1 MEKII
6 CPECGIELESD
17 VKECTNCGYPLDDE
31 YTVFKRKEW
40 KAIKWLK
47 YGIVSSFVVIILFA
61 LILHIVG
68 CHNKKERSEKG
79 YARGLVP
86 CNARGTNEFKDKKS
100 LAYLINFFMHP
111 DIKQFVK
118 HYPIEF
124 DDDLCALSTL
134 LQEIYMIL
142 ETT

>member
-1 MEKII
+1 MGMMGSIDTISYNEDYEKV
-6 CPECGIELESD
+6 
-17 VKECTNCGYPLDDE
+17 VKDFETEN
-31 YTVFKRKEW
+31 
-40 KAIKWLK
+40 
-47 YGIVSSFVVIILFA
+47 
-61 LILHIVG
+61 
-68 CHNKKERSEKG
+68 KG

-134 LQEIYMIL
+134 LQWIWRSQIRVGKPINIYIPSERMRELLLQWIG
-142 ETT
+142 ECKQIEDVA